1 MSIKIKDLAIG
12 KGITREPNDEA
23 RLLECIN
30 LIPEN
35 GALRKR
41 GGFFSPLIFQNENNK
56 PKRINGLFGFGEKIL
71 VHAGTDLYACPRD
84 LSYFERLE
92 VTLTDNKTSGLVAD
106 SMLYI
111 VGGGDLYVYTGKEIF
126 PIKKLP
132 SIYAPTTRIN
142 VFDQYGKN
150 KYENYESPSL
160 LTPRRVNLLM
170 GTTSFRTNEVKPT
183 FLLDGNILKGSS
195 LEIEVRIRLSITGL
209 PDEAY
214 KSTLKGVDS
223 EGLET
228 PEIVTIKYRAESVN
242 SEIAIFPSEP
252 IYDDLGR
259 LINIRGQDGE
269 PLEYD
274 KIPLGVSIK
283 GDRITFSYDIPT
295 FEEGVA
301 NIKVT
306 YEVENSV
313 DIKNA
318 TTCSL
323 CPREMGGYA
332 IAFSLGDNRLYY
344 SDQHKGGDYI
354 PTSNVVC
361 VGTGG
366 EKITSLLEMSNGAL
380 GVFTNIGFYKV
391 TLYTEDGGY
400 QVLNSADKIGSTSSL
415 VNTTIAGDTLTFN
428 GQGVFGTHTSSPYMD
443 QIGYFYQRGSKIST
457 ILKEI
462 EDKEEAVAVNHKG
475 KYFLFLGDK
484 TLVADTS
491 QRFTREGAPTG
502 AYEYEWYQWADL
514 DARYA
519 ISYGGTLYLGKE
531 NGRVGFLTEDL
542 YDKIQ
547 DQYSSEKMTLF
558 LTPQKDHTA
567 ITIDTGSK
575 KSKGNR
581 GILSSH
587 ERRISNKV
595 TYENGKYLIPK
606 EDFYT
611 HDGGIGIYE
620 GQEIALYD
628 YGDRVIFKGKAGKV
642 DPYLR
647 TIELDAVPFEGAV
660 FPLFLYFVRDTY
672 EYDFKEVGLH
682 YGLFE
687 NGTCVWVRSQD
698 PVLTVIERQPIVS
711 YLKTSP
717 ISLGGDLTAQNL
729 IGAYLRVTE
738 DTKGGVLYGWESDKH
753 KGYASLTLSKQMH
766 LDRLDL
772 SRLCLYDSFK
782 RDYYVPTLE
791 RNVKYVSLT
800 LKSTTPDPFGITGLG
815 IKLFEYEE

>member
-1 MSIKIKDLAIG
+1 MSIKIKDLALG

-111 VGGGDLYVYTGKEIF
+111 VGGGDVYVYTGKEIF

-242 SEIAIFPSEP
+242 GEIAIFPSEP

-259 LINIRGQDGE
+259 LINVRGQNGE

-344 SDQHKGGDYI
+344 SDQHKGGVYI

-415 VNTTIAGDTLTFN
+415 VNTTIAGDTLTFD

-462 EDKEEAVAVNHKG
+462 ENKEEAVAVNHKG
-475 KYFLFLGDK
+475 KYFLFVGDK

-558 LTPQKDHTA
+558 LTPQKDHTS

-595 TYENGKYLIPK
+595 TYENGKYLIPE

-628 YGDRVIFKGKAGKV
+628 YGDRVIFNGKVGKV

-687 NGTCVWVRSQD
+687 NGTCVWVRAQD
-698 PVLTVIERQPIVS
+698 PVLTVIERQPITS